1 MSLLNTG
8 LTGILS
14 NQKALETTSN
24 NITNANT
31 PGYSRQRADFQSNP
45 SQATGSGYIGQGVN
59 IADIQRL
66 NDEFVNTQ
74 LRSDTTLHSEQ
85 TALVENLNG
94 MDDLLGNE
102 NTGLNQALTQFFG
115 TLQDAAESP
124 ASSSLREQA
133 LNQADNLVARFKS
146 VDSQLRSREQTV
158 DDRISANLSEI
169 NSLADGIAELNV
181 KIAES
186 PGRAS
191 GRDANELLDKRDEKL
206 RQLSELVQVQTNE
219 NNDGTVDVSIGKG
232 QGMVSKGT
240 SATLRLSGSTEQAG
254 RREVLLEGVGRDRA
268 ITHEITGGA
277 LGGNL
282 TFRDEILEPTLNG
295 IGRIAIGLSERMN
308 EQHQLGQDLNGN
320 LGGNFF
326 RDINSESL
334 ARGRITPSAETAEN
348 GNRQA
353 RVDITDSSKLD
364 TRSYTLEFTGPDDQQ
379 YRIRDATTGEQ
390 VKSGSISS
398 TQPSTI
404 TMDGF
409 EIELES
415 GDFQQGDEFNIR
427 PTYNGGRD
435 MERAISSG
443 EEIAL
448 AAPIRAE
455 AGSGNQ
461 GTGQIS
467 QGTMLDVRDPDT
479 GRRLDALDENGN
491 LDPPMEI
498 RFLSENRYEVVDV
511 SDPANPKP
519 LDPPMNNVRFE
530 PGKTNTVF
538 SGDPGSRSLTA
549 SGPAANGPSAD
560 PDSIYG
566 EQDITIRTRDPETG
580 VVSTQ
585 SPITINEDGDKE
597 SAQSIADKLNNQRGV
612 EATAYTEVT
621 LTPDPSDSGNT
632 GNNPTVEVA
641 LADGSDV
648 TRNVSLD
655 VDGPLTADSL
665 NEAMQEN
672 SDFQSLGLSV
682 INDGNSVKLRSERG
696 EDIRISLD
704 APNGAQLG
712 VGKPIPYEGGGTA
725 GSQTLNDGQQRTV
738 GGYVDTTLAAGV
750 RLTATDAAA
759 SGENFFERAPSSD
772 PAYKGFQFEL
782 SGNPEAG
789 DSFRLETNEGGTSD
803 NRNGLALG
811 DLNAKNYLDNGN
823 FSFTDAYGSVVEDVG
838 SRTQT
843 AQVDQEA
850 AGTLKEQSQKQ
861 WEEQSGVNLDEEAGR
876 LIEFQNA
883 YSASSQVVSVARDL
897 FNTLLGTFN

>member
-31 PGYSRQRADFQSNP
+31 PGYSRQRADFVSNP

-59 IADIQRL
+59 VADIQRL
-66 NDEFVNTQ
+66 NDEFINTQ

-102 NTGLNQALTQFFG
+102 KTGLNQALNEFFG

-124 ASSSLREQA
+124 ASNSLREQA
-133 LNQADNLVARFKS
+133 LNQADNLVSRFKS
-146 VDSQLRSREQTV
+146 VDSQLRSREETV
-158 DDRISANLSEI
+158 DDRISANLSDI
-169 NSLADGIAELNV
+169 NSLADGIAELNL

-206 RQLSELVQVQTNE
+206 RELSELVQVQTNE

-232 QGMVSKGT
+232 QGIVSKGN
-240 SATLRLSGSTEQAG
+240 SATLRLSGSTEQVG

-282 TFRDEILEPTLNG
+282 TFRDEVLEPTMNG

-334 ARGRITPSAETAEN
+334 ARGRITPSAETAES

-353 RVDITDSSKLD
+353 RVNITDSSKLD

-379 YRIRDATTGEQ
+379 YRVRDATSGEL
-390 VKSGSISS
+390 VKNGSISDS
-398 TQPSTI
+398 RPSTI
-404 TMDGF
+404 SMEGF

-415 GDFQQGDEFNIR
+415 GDFQQGDEFTVR
-427 PTYNGGRD
+427 PTFNGARD
-435 MERAISSG
+435 METEIGSG

-455 AGSGNQ
+455 ASSGNQ

-467 QGTMLDVRDPDT
+467 QGTMLDIRDPDT

-538 SGDPGSRSLTA
+538 GGDPGARMVTSQGNDRNSINPGTDSNNGYPAENLTV
-549 SGPAANGPSAD
+549 
-560 PDSIYG
+560 
-566 EQDITIRTRDPETG
+566 RTRDPETG
-580 VVSTQ
+580 VVSAEPV
-585 SPITINEDGDKE
+585 SYGPGASASEVANSLDNE
-597 SAQSIADKLNNQRGV
+597 SGV
-612 EATAYTEVT
+612 QATAYTETRLQGFGGTDATVSLRVDGGPQVDLDVSGSLNADNLEQAINDSSDFSSLNLSVT
-621 LTPDPSDSGNT
+621 NDGDGISLRSDTGQDVGVSINGGNMEVAKPDPYDPSGAT
-632 GNNPTVEVA
+632 TTQA
-641 LADGSDV
+641 LASG
-648 TRNVSLD
+648 
-655 VDGPLTADSL
+655 DS
-665 NEAMQEN
+665 A
-672 SDFQSLGLSV
+672 
-682 INDGNSVKLRSERG
+682 
-696 EDIRISLD
+696 
-704 APNGAQLG
+704 
-712 VGKPIPYEGGGTA
+712 
-725 GSQTLNDGQQRTV
+725 TV
-738 GGYVDTTLAAGV
+738 GGVVDTTLADGV
-750 RLTATDAAA
+750 RLTSD
-759 SGENFFERAPSSD
+759 SDDGLFQQSPSSE

-789 DSFRLETNEGGTSD
+789 DSFRLETNQGGTSD

-811 DLNAKNYLDNGN
+811 DLNAKNYLDDGN

-838 SRTQT
+838 SRTRT

>member
-31 PGYSRQRADFQSNP
+31 PGYSRQRADFVSNP

-59 IADIQRL
+59 VADIQRL
-66 NDEFVNTQ
+66 NDEFINTQ

-102 NTGLNQALTQFFG
+102 KTGLNQALTQFFG

-158 DDRISANLSEI
+158 DDRISANLNEI
-169 NSLADGIAELNV
+169 NSLADGIAELNL

-232 QGMVSKGT
+232 QGIVSKGN

-334 ARGRITPSAETAEN
+334 ARGRITPSAETAES

-353 RVDITDSSKLD
+353 RVNITDSSKLD

-379 YRIRDATTGEQ
+379 YRIRDATSGEL
-390 VKSGSISS
+390 VKTGSISDS
-398 TQPSTI
+398 RPSTI
-404 TMDGF
+404 SMEGF

-415 GDFQQGDEFNIR
+415 GDFQQGDEFTIR
-427 PTYNGGRD
+427 PTYNGARD
-435 MERAISSG
+435 MATEIVAG
-443 EEIAL
+443 EQIAL

-455 AGSGNQ
+455 ASSGNQ
-461 GTGQIS
+461 GTGQIT
-467 QGTMLDVRDPDT
+467 QGTMLNIRDPET

-538 SGDPGSRSLTA
+538 SGDPGARVVTA
-549 SGPAANGPSAD
+549 SGPQGVGPQVGTDNG
-560 PDSIYG
+560 YTG
-566 EQDITIRTRDPETG
+566 QTLEIRTRDPETG

-585 SPITINEDGDKE
+585 PPLDINSDE
-597 SAQSIADKLNNQRGV
+597 SAQSIADKLSGRSGV
-612 EATAYTEVT
+612 QATAYTEARLTFSGSDAEIDINGVT
-621 LTPDPSDSGNT
+621 LDI
-632 GNNPTVEVA
+632 
-641 LADGSDV
+641 
-648 TRNVSLD
+648 
-655 VDGPLTADSL
+655 DGPL
-665 NEAMQEN
+665 N
-672 SDFQSLGLSV
+672 SDSVEDAINNNNDFASLDLDV
-682 INDGNSVKLRSERG
+682 INDGSSIKLRSNTG
-696 EDIRISLD
+696 ADINVGFD
-704 APNGAQLG
+704 DQGTGGG
-712 VGKPIPYEGGGTA
+712 VAIEKPDPYESGTTGA
-725 GSQTLNDGQQRTV
+725 TVNLPADGAEATV
-738 GGYVDTTLAAGV
+738 GGYVDTTLADGV
-750 RLTATDAAA
+750 RLTADND
-759 SGENFFERAPSSD
+759 GVFDQAPSSE

-843 AQVDQEA
+843 AQVDKEA
-850 AGTLKEQSQKQ
+850 AGTLMEQSQKQ

-876 LIEFQNA
+876 LIQFQNA

>member
-31 PGYSRQRADFQSNP
+31 PGYSRQRADFESNP
-45 SQATGSGYIGQGVN
+45 SQVTGSGYIGQGVN
-59 IADIQRL
+59 VADIQRL
-66 NDEFVNTQ
+66 NNEFVNTQ

-102 NTGLNQALTQFFG
+102 KTGLNQALTQFFG
-115 TLQDAAESP
+115 TLQEAAESP

-133 LNQADNLVARFKS
+133 LNQADNLVSRFKS
-146 VDSQLRSREQTV
+146 VDSQLRSREETV
-158 DDRISANLSEI
+158 DGRIAGNLNEI
-169 NSLADGIAELNV
+169 NSLADGIAELNL

-232 QGMVSKGT
+232 QGIVSKGN
-240 SATLRLSGSTEQAG
+240 SASLRLSGSTDQVG

-334 ARGRITPSAETAEN
+334 ARGRITPSAETAES
-348 GNRQA
+348 GDRQA
-353 RVDITDSSKLD
+353 RVNITDSSKLG
-364 TRSYTLEFTGPDDQQ
+364 TQSYTMAFTGPDDQQ
-379 YRIRDATTGEQ
+379 YRIRDATSGEL
-390 VKSGSISS
+390 VKTGSISD
-398 TQPSTI
+398 TLPSTI
-404 TMDGF
+404 SMEGF

-415 GDFQQGDEFNIR
+415 GNFQQGDEFTVR
-427 PTYNGGRD
+427 PTYNGARD
-435 MERAISSG
+435 MATEIAAG

-455 AGSGNQ
+455 ASSGNQ
-461 GTGQIS
+461 GTGQIT
-467 QGTMLDVRDPDT
+467 QGTMLDIRDPQT
-479 GRRLDALDENGN
+479 GRRLDALDQNGN
-491 LDPPMEI
+491 LNPPMAI

-519 LDPPMNNVRFE
+519 LDPPMNNMRFE

-538 SGDPGSRSLTA
+538 SGDPGARVVTA
-549 SGPAANGPSAD
+549 SEPQELGPRVGPDNG
-560 PDSIYG
+560 YTG
-566 EQDITIRTRDPETG
+566 QTLNIRTRDPETG

-585 SPITINEDGDKE
+585 PDLNISDNE
-597 SAQSIADKLNNQRGV
+597 SAQSIADKLNGRSGV
-612 EATAYTEVT
+612 QATAYTEARLTGFSGSDAEIDINGVT
-621 LTPDPSDSGNT
+621 LDIDGPLNSDTVEDAINNNSDFASLGLDVVNDGSAIELRSNTGEDISVGFDDQGTGGAIAVEKPDPYEAGNT
-632 GNNPTVEVA
+632 GTSVDLP
-641 LADGSDV
+641 ADGS
-648 TRNVSLD
+648 
-655 VDGPLTADSL
+655 
-665 NEAMQEN
+665 EA
-672 SDFQSLGLSV
+672 
-682 INDGNSVKLRSERG
+682 
-696 EDIRISLD
+696 
-704 APNGAQLG
+704 
-712 VGKPIPYEGGGTA
+712 
-725 GSQTLNDGQQRTV
+725 TV
-738 GGYVDTTLAAGV
+738 GGYVDTTLADGV
-750 RLTATDAAA
+750 RLTAD
-759 SGENFFERAPSSD
+759 SDGVFNQAPTSD
-772 PAYKGFQFEL
+772 PAYKGFQFEI
-782 SGNPEAG
+782 SGNPKAG
-789 DSFRLETNEGGTSD
+789 DSFRIETNEGGTSD

-876 LIEFQNA
+876 LIQFQNA

>member
-31 PGYSRQRADFQSNP
+31 PGYSRQRADFVSNP

-59 IADIQRL
+59 VADIQRL
-66 NDEFVNTQ
+66 NDEFINTQ

-102 NTGLNQALTQFFG
+102 KTGLNQALTQFFG

-158 DDRISANLSEI
+158 DDRISANLNEI
-169 NSLADGIAELNV
+169 NSLADGIAELNL

-232 QGMVSKGT
+232 QGIVSKGN

-334 ARGRITPSAETAEN
+334 ARGRITPSAETAES

-353 RVDITDSSKLD
+353 RVNITDSSKLD

-379 YRIRDATTGEQ
+379 YRIRDATSGEL
-390 VKSGSISS
+390 VKTGSISDS
-398 TQPSTI
+398 RPSTI
-404 TMDGF
+404 SMEGF

-415 GDFQQGDEFNIR
+415 GDFQQGDEFTIR
-427 PTYNGGRD
+427 PTYNGARD
-435 MERAISSG
+435 MATEIVAG
-443 EEIAL
+443 EQIAL

-455 AGSGNQ
+455 ASSGNQ
-461 GTGQIS
+461 GTGQIT
-467 QGTMLDVRDPDT
+467 QGTMLNIRDPET

-538 SGDPGSRSLTA
+538 SGDPGARVVTA
-549 SGPAANGPSAD
+549 SGPQGVGPKVGTDNG
-560 PDSIYG
+560 YTG
-566 EQDITIRTRDPETG
+566 QTLEIRTRDPETG

-585 SPITINEDGDKE
+585 PALNISANE
-597 SAQSIADKLNNQRGV
+597 SAQTIADKLNGRSGV
-612 EATAYTEVT
+612 QATAYTQAS
-621 LTPDPSDSGNT
+621 LTGFS
-632 GNNPTVEVA
+632 
-641 LADGSDV
+641 GSDAEISINGV
-648 TRNVSLD
+648 NLT
-655 VDGPLTADSL
+655 VDGPLNSDSL
-665 NEAMQEN
+665 EDAINN
-672 SDFQSLGLSV
+672 SNDFASLGLDVTNNGSD
-682 INDGNSVKLRSERG
+682 INLRSNTG
-696 EDIRISLD
+696 EDISVSLVSSTGGGELSVEK
-704 APNGAQLG
+704 PN
-712 VGKPIPYEGGGTA
+712 PYEPGSIVEASGPDDGVPLDTA
-725 GSQTLNDGQQRTV
+725 GKAATV
-738 GGYVDTTLAAGV
+738 GGYVDTTLADGV
-750 RLTATDAAA
+750 RLTANND
-759 SGENFFERAPSSD
+759 GVFNQAPSSE
-772 PAYKGFQFEL
+772 PAYKGFQFQI

>member
-31 PGYSRQRADFQSNP
+31 PGYSRQRADFVSNP

-59 IADIQRL
+59 VADIQRL
-66 NDEFVNTQ
+66 NDEFINTQ

-102 NTGLNQALTQFFG
+102 KTGLNQALTQFFG

-158 DDRISANLSEI
+158 DDRISANLNEI
-169 NSLADGIAELNV
+169 NSLADGIAELNL

-232 QGMVSKGT
+232 QGIVSKGN

-254 RREVLLEGVGRDRA
+254 RREVLLEGVGRDRV

-334 ARGRITPSAETAEN
+334 ARGRITPSAETAES

-353 RVDITDSSKLD
+353 RVNITDSSKLD

-379 YRIRDATTGEQ
+379 YRIRDATSGEL
-390 VKSGSISS
+390 VKTGSISDS
-398 TQPSTI
+398 RPSTI
-404 TMDGF
+404 SMEGF

-415 GDFQQGDEFNIR
+415 GDFQQGDEFTIR
-427 PTYNGGRD
+427 PTYNGARD
-435 MERAISSG
+435 MATEIVAG
-443 EEIAL
+443 EQIAL

-455 AGSGNQ
+455 ASSGNQ
-461 GTGQIS
+461 GTGQIT
-467 QGTMLDVRDPDT
+467 QGTMLNIRDPET

-538 SGDPGSRSLTA
+538 SGDPGARVVTA
-549 SGPAANGPSAD
+549 SGPQGVGPKVGTDNG
-560 PDSIYG
+560 YTG
-566 EQDITIRTRDPETG
+566 QTLEIRTRDPETG

-585 SPITINEDGDKE
+585 PALNISANE
-597 SAQSIADKLNNQRGV
+597 SAQTIADKLNGRSGV
-612 EATAYTEVT
+612 QATAYTQAS
-621 LTPDPSDSGNT
+621 LTGFS
-632 GNNPTVEVA
+632 
-641 LADGSDV
+641 GSDAEISINGV
-648 TRNVSLD
+648 NLT
-655 VDGPLTADSL
+655 VDGPLNSDSL
-665 NEAMQEN
+665 EDAINN
-672 SDFQSLGLSV
+672 SNDFASLGLDVTNNGSD
-682 INDGNSVKLRSERG
+682 INLRSNTG
-696 EDIRISLD
+696 EDISVSLVSSTGGGELSVEK
-704 APNGAQLG
+704 PN
-712 VGKPIPYEGGGTA
+712 PYEPGSIVEASGPDDGVPLDTA
-725 GSQTLNDGQQRTV
+725 GKAATV
-738 GGYVDTTLAAGV
+738 GGYVDTTLADGV
-750 RLTATDAAA
+750 RLTANND
-759 SGENFFERAPSSD
+759 GVFNQAPSSE
-772 PAYKGFQFEL
+772 PAYKGFQFQI

>member
-31 PGYSRQRADFQSNP
+31 PGYSRQRADFVSNP

-59 IADIQRL
+59 VADIQRL
-66 NDEFVNTQ
+66 NDEFINTQ

-102 NTGLNQALTQFFG
+102 KTGLNQALTQFFG

-124 ASSSLREQA
+124 ASSSLREQV

-191 GRDANELLDKRDEKL
+191 GREANDLLDKRDEKL

-232 QGMVSKGT
+232 QGIVSKGN

-334 ARGRITPSAETAEN
+334 ARGRITPSAETAES

-353 RVDITDSSKLD
+353 RVNITDSSKLD

-379 YRIRDATTGEQ
+379 YRIRDATSGEL
-390 VKSGSISS
+390 VKTGSISDS
-398 TQPSTI
+398 RPSTI
-404 TMDGF
+404 SMEGF

-415 GDFQQGDEFNIR
+415 GDFQQGDEFTIR
-427 PTYNGGRD
+427 PTFNGARD
-435 MERAISSG
+435 MATEIVAG

-455 AGSGNQ
+455 ASSGNQ
-461 GTGQIS
+461 GTGQIT
-467 QGTMLDVRDPDT
+467 QGTMLDIRNPQT

-511 SDPANPKP
+511 SDPADPKP

-530 PGKTNTVF
+530 PGRTNTVF
-538 SGDPGSRSLTA
+538 SGDPGNRTLTA
-549 SGPAANGPSAD
+549 SGPAENGPIAD
-560 PDSIYG
+560 PDSVYG
-566 EQDITIRTRDPETG
+566 EQNITIRTRDPETG

-585 SPITINEDGDKE
+585 PPITINENGDKE
-597 SAQSIADKLNNQRGV
+597 SARSIADKLNNQRGV
-612 EATAYTEVT
+612 EATAYTEAT
-621 LTPDPSDSGNT
+621 LTPDPSNQ
-632 GNNPTVEVA
+632 GNNPDIEVA
-641 LADGSDV
+641 LVEGGDVKDV
-648 TRNVSLD
+648 TLNVN
-655 VDGPLTADSL
+655 GPLTADSL
-665 NEAMQEN
+665 NQAIQEN

-682 INDGNSVKLRSERG
+682 TNDGDSVKLRSDRG

-704 APNGAQLG
+704 ATNGAELG
-712 VGKPIPYEGGGTA
+712 VGKPNPYGDGGTT
-725 GSQTLNDGQQRTV
+725 GSETLSDGEQATV
-738 GGYVDTTLAAGV
+738 GGYVDTTLADGV
-750 RLTATDAAA
+750 RLTATDNP
-759 SGENFFERAPSSD
+759 SPENFFDPAPSSD

-782 SGNPEAG
+782 SGNPKAG

-843 AQVDQEA
+843 AQVDKEA
-850 AGTLKEQSQKQ
+850 AGTLMEQSQKQ

-876 LIEFQNA
+876 LIQFQNA

>member
-31 PGYSRQRADFQSNP
+31 PGYSRQRADFVSNP

-59 IADIQRL
+59 VADIQRL
-66 NDEFVNTQ
+66 NDEFINTQ

-85 TALVENLNG
+85 SALVENLNG

-102 NTGLNQALTQFFG
+102 KTGLNQALTQFFG

-158 DDRISANLSEI
+158 DDRISANLNEI
-169 NSLADGIAELNV
+169 NSLADGIAELNL

-219 NNDGTVDVSIGKG
+219 NNNGTVDVSIGKG
-232 QGMVSKGT
+232 QGIVSKGN

-348 GNRQA
+348 GDRQA
-353 RVDITDSSKLD
+353 RVNITDSSKLD

-379 YRIRDATTGEQ
+379 YRIRDATSGEL
-390 VKSGSISS
+390 VKTGSISDS
-398 TQPSTI
+398 RPSTI
-404 TMDGF
+404 SMDGF

-415 GDFQQGDEFNIR
+415 GDFQQGDEFTVR
-427 PTYNGGRD
+427 PTFNGARD
-435 MERAISSG
+435 MATEIVAG
-443 EEIAL
+443 EQIAL

-455 AGSGNQ
+455 ASSGNQ
-461 GTGQIS
+461 GTGQIT
-467 QGTMLDVRDPDT
+467 QGTMLNIRDPET

-538 SGDPGSRSLTA
+538 SGDPGARVVTA
-549 SGPAANGPSAD
+549 SGPINTDPQTGAGNG
-560 PDSIYG
+560 YG
-566 EQDITIRTRDPETG
+566 AQEVTLRTRDPETG

-585 SPITINEDGDKE
+585 PALDINANE
-597 SAQSIADKLNNQRGV
+597 SAQSIADKLNGRSGV
-612 EATAYTEVT
+612 QATAYTET
-621 LTPDPSDSGNT
+621 ELRNLSGSDADISISIKDDSGT
-632 GNNPTVEVA
+632 KT
-641 LADGSDV
+641 ADLGQI
-648 TRNVSLD
+648 
-655 VDGPLTADSL
+655 DGPLTADSL
-665 NEAMQEN
+665 KQAMQDN
-672 SDFQSLGLSV
+672 SDFDSLGLDV
-682 INDGNSVKLRSERG
+682 RTAGDDGNSLKLRSNSG
-696 EDIRISLD
+696 ADIQLELNNSNGSLE
-704 APNGAQLG
+704 
-712 VGKPIPYEGGGTA
+712 VSKPGPYGGGSVGTE
-725 GSQTLNDGQQRTV
+725 SLNNNVVTV
-738 GGYVDTTLAAGV
+738 GGYVDTTLADGV
-750 RLTATDAAA
+750 RLTAEDTTTGGA
-759 SGENFFERAPSSD
+759 ENFFERAPSSE

-843 AQVDQEA
+843 AQVDKEA
-850 AGTLKEQSQKQ
+850 AGTLMEQSQKQ

-876 LIEFQNA
+876 LIQFQNA

>member
-31 PGYSRQRADFQSNP
+31 PGYSRQRADFVSNP

-59 IADIQRL
+59 VADIQRL
-66 NDEFVNTQ
+66 NDEFINTQ

-102 NTGLNQALTQFFG
+102 KTGLNQALTQFFG

-158 DDRISANLSEI
+158 DDRISANLNEI
-169 NSLADGIAELNV
+169 NSLADGIAELNL

-232 QGMVSKGT
+232 QGIVSKGN

-254 RREVLLEGVGRDRA
+254 RREVLLEGVGRDRV

-334 ARGRITPSAETAEN
+334 ARGRITPSAETAES
-348 GNRQA
+348 GDRQA
-353 RVDITDSSKLD
+353 RVNITDSSKLD

-379 YRIRDATTGEQ
+379 YRIRDATSGEL
-390 VKSGSISS
+390 VKTGSISDS
-398 TQPSTI
+398 RPSTI
-404 TMDGF
+404 SMEGF

-415 GDFQQGDEFNIR
+415 GDFQQGDEFTIR
-427 PTYNGGRD
+427 PTYNGARD
-435 MERAISSG
+435 MATEIVAG
-443 EEIAL
+443 EQIAL

-455 AGSGNQ
+455 ASSGNQ
-461 GTGQIS
+461 GTGQIT
-467 QGTMLDVRDPDT
+467 QGTMLNIRDPET

-538 SGDPGSRSLTA
+538 SGDPGARVVTA
-549 SGPAANGPSAD
+549 SGPQGVGPKVGTDNG
-560 PDSIYG
+560 YTG
-566 EQDITIRTRDPETG
+566 QTLEIRTRDPETG

-585 SPITINEDGDKE
+585 PALNISANE
-597 SAQSIADKLNNQRGV
+597 SAQTIADKLNGRSGV
-612 EATAYTEVT
+612 QATAYTQAS
-621 LTPDPSDSGNT
+621 LTGFS
-632 GNNPTVEVA
+632 
-641 LADGSDV
+641 GSDAEISINGV
-648 TRNVSLD
+648 NLT
-655 VDGPLTADSL
+655 VDGPLNSDSL
-665 NEAMQEN
+665 EDAINN
-672 SDFQSLGLSV
+672 SNDFASLGLDVTNNGSD
-682 INDGNSVKLRSERG
+682 INLRSNTG
-696 EDIRISLD
+696 EDISVSLVSSTGGGELSVEK
-704 APNGAQLG
+704 PN
-712 VGKPIPYEGGGTA
+712 PYEPGSIVEASGPDDGVPLDTA
-725 GSQTLNDGQQRTV
+725 GKAATV
-738 GGYVDTTLAAGV
+738 GGYVDTTLADGV
-750 RLTATDAAA
+750 RLTANND
-759 SGENFFERAPSSD
+759 GVFNQAPSSE
-772 PAYKGFQFEL
+772 PAYKGFQFQI

>member
-31 PGYSRQRADFQSNP
+31 PGYSRQRADFVSNP
-45 SQATGSGYIGQGVN
+45 SQASGSGYIGQGVN
-59 IADIQRL
+59 VADIQRL
-66 NDEFVNTQ
+66 NDEFINTQ

-102 NTGLNQALTQFFG
+102 KTGLNQALNEFFG

-124 ASSSLREQA
+124 ASNSLREQA
-133 LNQADNLVARFKS
+133 LNQADNLVSRFKS
-146 VDSQLRSREQTV
+146 VDSQLRSREETV
-158 DDRISANLSEI
+158 DDRISANLSDI
-169 NSLADGIAELNV
+169 NSLADGIAELNL

-206 RQLSELVQVQTNE
+206 RELSELVQVQTNE

-232 QGMVSKGT
+232 QGIVSKGN

-348 GNRQA
+348 GDRQA
-353 RVDITDSSKLD
+353 RVNITDSSKLD

-379 YRIRDATTGEQ
+379 YRIRDATSGEL
-390 VKSGSISS
+390 VKTGSISDS
-398 TQPSTI
+398 RPSTI
-404 TMDGF
+404 SMDGF

-415 GDFQQGDEFNIR
+415 GDFQQGDEFTVR
-427 PTYNGGRD
+427 PTFNGARD
-435 MERAISSG
+435 MATEIVAG
-443 EEIAL
+443 EQIAL

-455 AGSGNQ
+455 ASSGNQ
-461 GTGQIS
+461 GTGQIT
-467 QGTMLDVRDPDT
+467 QGTMLDIRDPQT
-479 GRRLDALDENGN
+479 GRRLDALDQNGN

-498 RFLSENRYEVVDV
+498 RFLSENRFEVVDV
-511 SDPANPKP
+511 SDPSDPKP

-538 SGDPGSRSLTA
+538 SGDPGARVVTA
-549 SGPAANGPSAD
+549 SGPTNTEPQPGAGNG
-560 PDSIYG
+560 YG
-566 EQDITIRTRDPETG
+566 AQEITLRTRDPETG

-585 SPITINEDGDKE
+585 PALDINANE
-597 SAQSIADKLNNQRGV
+597 SAQSIANKLNGRSGV
-612 EATAYTEVT
+612 QATAYTET
-621 LTPDPSDSGNT
+621 ELRNLNGSDADISISIKDDSGT
-632 GNNPTVEVA
+632 KT
-641 LADGSDV
+641 ADLGQI
-648 TRNVSLD
+648 
-655 VDGPLTADSL
+655 DGPLTADSL
-665 NEAMQEN
+665 KKAMEDN
-672 SDFQSLGLSV
+672 SDFESLNLDVRIAGD
-682 INDGNSVKLRSERG
+682 DGNSLKLRSNSG
-696 EDIRISLD
+696 ADIRLELNNSNGSL
-704 APNGAQLG
+704 Q
-712 VGKPIPYEGGGTA
+712 VSKPDPYGGGSVGTE
-725 GSQTLNDGQQRTV
+725 SLNNNVVTV
-738 GGYVDTTLAAGV
+738 GGYVDTTLADGV
-750 RLTATDAAA
+750 RLTADDTTTAGAD
-759 SGENFFERAPSSD
+759 NFFERAPSSE

-838 SRTQT
+838 SRTRT
-843 AQVDQEA
+843 AQVDKEA